1 MRKNNRVVPW
11 FTGSGSIL
19 TLAGA
24 VMLMLAWGC
33 SKSADTPPE
42 KPPAAPA
49 ASPEA
54 GAPQAVA
61 ETPAPQPAA
70 APVAPPAAANNPPP
84 AAAPAAT
91 KAPDGSAA
99 PADSEATKRLIE
111 EKLKQLQSSA
121 PTPAAGQRG
130 TPPPPAGAPSVPAS
144 GAQAAPQPVPPPAP
158 AAGDQKPG
166 RTPILDGESLD
177 MAPPPPD
184 QPQPRAVYDRELIV
198 ADPIWRG
205 ESAKFLFNVRNEGEG
220 VLNMKMKACCG
231 LSINGV
237 RNGWPG
243 WSLKPG
249 ESETFEM
256 TFGPSARGDFTR
268 YSPLHTNDPQNPKI
282 NFTLKGRVLVAF
294 NVEPHVVNLGV
305 VQPDSGPI
313 TKTVTIT
320 RGDGG
325 RLQPKLNPPKDP
337 RVKAELQEVE
347 PGERYTLEVTVTPPL
362 PHDYRSSLV
371 LDTGLS
377 QAPRETILIVTQQE
391 QH

>member
-54 GAPQAVA
+54 GAPQTAV

-70 APVAPPAAANNPPP
+70 APATPPAAGNVSPP
-84 AAAPAAT
+84 AAAPTPPPAANV
-91 KAPDGSAA
+91 PPPAA
-99 PADSEATKRLIE
+99 PTAGNAPGASAVRPDSEEARRLIE
-111 EKLKQLQSSA
+111 EKLAQLQSAGAKPA
-121 PTPAAGQRG
+121 PGQAV
-130 TPPPPAGAPSVPAS
+130 TPPPSAGAPSVPAS
-144 GAQAAPQPVPPPAP
+144 GAQAAPQPLPPPPAP
-158 AAGDQKPG
+158 AAGEQKPG

-220 VLNMKMKACCG
+220 VLNMNMKACCG

-243 WSLKPG
+243 WSLRPGVVRNIRDDVWAECPWRFHALFAAAYERSPKP
-249 ESETFEM
+249 E
-256 TFGPSARGDFTR
+256 DQ
-268 YSPLHTNDPQNPKI
+268 LHLEGAGT
-282 NFTLKGRVLVAF
+282 GRV
-294 NVEPHVVNLGV
+294 
-305 VQPDSGPI
+305 
-313 TKTVTIT
+313 
-320 RGDGG
+320 
-325 RLQPKLNPPKDP
+325 
-337 RVKAELQEVE
+337 
-347 PGERYTLEVTVTPPL
+347 
-362 PHDYRSSLV
+362 
-371 LDTGLS
+371 
-377 QAPRETILIVTQQE
+377 
-391 QH
+391 